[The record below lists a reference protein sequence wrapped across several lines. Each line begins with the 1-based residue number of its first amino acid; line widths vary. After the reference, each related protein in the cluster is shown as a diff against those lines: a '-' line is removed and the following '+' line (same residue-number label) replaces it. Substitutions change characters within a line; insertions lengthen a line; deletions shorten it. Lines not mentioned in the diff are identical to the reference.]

1 MFSPETGTTQG
12 YMGSLVGKSLV
23 TEASLVSLLQGYSR
37 TSRTLTLQNGT
48 VIEDSSAPSKR
59 GIRVA
64 QRQVTAA
71 PAGWTIIHLTTQS
84 LLLRQGNRF
93 MAETSGEA
101 AYTYELP
108 AKNSSTKALIT
119 PQGDLWVGAF
129 SEDRGYQLFLGSKG
143 RFKQI
148 ATGEQLGPERAFKPY
163 IEMHDGVLGVIAD
176 IDKDSPEHG
185 DFEDRLVTQMGPSR
199 QHIPAIATRR
209 GIRSLGLPPLPKSI
223 SKAAS
228 ARGIEIYPICFI
240 GDATLW
246 IANLQADTDPLD
258 RWDEV
263 FLHENGKWSSVTRAR
278 GIRALAD
285 TSAGT
290 CVLLT
295 MEPNGTLRSWKENV
309 ESSQSDNQE
318 TGARVHAPMR

>member
-1 MFSPETGTTQG
+1 
-12 YMGSLVGKSLV
+12 
-23 TEASLVSLLQGYSR
+23 
-37 TSRTLTLQNGT
+37 
-48 VIEDSSAPSKR
+48 
-59 GIRVA
+59 
-64 QRQVTAA
+64 
-71 PAGWTIIHLTTQS
+71 
-84 LLLRQGNRF
+84 
-93 MAETSGEA
+93 
-101 AYTYELP
+101 
-108 AKNSSTKALIT
+108 
-119 PQGDLWVGAF
+119 
-129 SEDRGYQLFLGSKG
+129 
-143 RFKQI
+143 
-148 ATGEQLGPERAFKPY
+148 
-163 IEMHDGVLGVIAD
+163 MHDGVLGVIAD

-199 QHIPAIATRR
+199 QQIPAIATRR

-223 SKAAS
+223 SKAAT

-246 IANLQADTDPLD
+246 IAKPQADTDPLD

-295 MEPNGTLRSWKENV
+295 TEPNGTLRSWKENV
-309 ESSQSDNQE
+309 EYRQADNQE
-318 TGARVHAPMR
+318 AGARLHAPMR